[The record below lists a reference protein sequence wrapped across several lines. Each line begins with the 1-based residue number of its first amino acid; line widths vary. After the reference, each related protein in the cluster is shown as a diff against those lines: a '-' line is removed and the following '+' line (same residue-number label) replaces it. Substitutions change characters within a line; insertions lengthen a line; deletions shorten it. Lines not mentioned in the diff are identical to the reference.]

1 MYRLLLVDD
10 EALIREAVSEN
21 VKWEQYG
28 YEFAGSVENGE
39 EALAFIEKSPVDVVF
54 TDICMPYMDGIALS
68 RELKKRYP
76 SIKIIILSGYDDF
89 EYAKQA
95 LHCGVKD
102 YLLKPIT
109 ALELGEV
116 LTKLKDEMDHET
128 KKEQRISQMKTI
140 SHRGQMILQSDMLY
154 HLIVGS
160 KTEEESRRELE
171 KEGIYPEANAYRVG
185 IVELDVYT
193 KENKLEEV
201 KKERALMAFVL
212 NNVIEEIISREKI
225 GMVCQGRAQS
235 TFILF
240 AVNKPVESRRIIKQ
254 ICEEIRQSVRETMQL
269 DVNIGLGGYVLERKD
284 ISRSYEEAEEAM
296 KYHYVQGGNCI
307 IELETVLKEKRQA
320 DMEELLNEILRSIR
334 ENDESGLRKN
344 FTELKESMRTCW
356 YDRRGIGM
364 VLQRIADMSEDMSKK
379 YDVYE
384 RNVKEEMLSEAL
396 QADEFETAA
405 ELLLQYCL
413 EESRNFDSKRNVGGR
428 KYAVLAMDYIE
439 KNYADCSLS
448 LQSVCSFLNISPSR
462 FSSII
467 KAATGNTFMDA
478 LIGIRMQKARE
489 LLEHTDLKNYEIA
502 EKVGFNDPHYFSTA
516 FKRITGKSPTEYA
529 KEARK

>member
-28 YEFAGSVENGE
+28 YEFAGSVENGR

-68 RELKKRYP
+68 RELNKRYP
-76 SIKIIILSGYDDF
+76 AIKIIILSGYDDF

-128 KKEQRISQMKTI
+128 KKEEKISQMTTT

-171 KEGIYPEANAYRVG
+171 REGIYPEANAYRVG
-185 IVELDVYT
+185 IAELDVYT
-193 KENKLEEV
+193 KEYKQEEE
-201 KKERALMAFVL
+201 KKESALMAFVL
-212 NNVIEEIISREKI
+212 NNIVEEIISREKV
-225 GMVCQGRAQS
+225 GTVCQGRAQS
-235 TFILF
+235 VFILF
-240 AVNKPVESRRIIKQ
+240 AVNKPMESRRIIKQ

-284 ISRSYEEAEEAM
+284 IFHSYEDAEEAM
-296 KYHYVQGGNCI
+296 KYHYVG
-307 IELETVLKEKRQA
+307 
-320 DMEELLNEILRSIR
+320 
-334 ENDESGLRKN
+334 
-344 FTELKESMRTCW
+344 
-356 YDRRGIGM
+356 
-364 VLQRIADMSEDMSKK
+364 
-379 YDVYE
+379 
-384 RNVKEEMLSEAL
+384 EA
-396 QADEFETAA
+396 TA
-405 ELLLQYCL
+405 
-413 EESRNFDSKRNVGGR
+413 
-428 KYAVLAMDYIE
+428 
-439 KNYADCSLS
+439 
-448 LQSVCSFLNISPSR
+448 P
-462 FSSII
+462 
-467 KAATGNTFMDA
+467 
-478 LIGIRMQKARE
+478 
-489 LLEHTDLKNYEIA
+489 
-502 EKVGFNDPHYFSTA
+502 
-516 FKRITGKSPTEYA
+516 
-529 KEARK
+529 